1 MRRREGEWD
10 TDRAGD
16 RERVKLFAVFNAER
30 ESERE
35 RTRLLYYNDASAE
48 RAARGLH
55 LVPAFLTLMEV
66 DGR

>member
-1 MRRREGEWD
+1 M
-10 TDRAGD
+10 
-16 RERVKLFAVFNAER
+16 KLFAVFNAER

-48 RAARGLH
+48 RAAIARGLH
-55 LVPAFLTLMEV
+55 LVPAFLTLMEL